1 MQTKKFMAAALLAG
15 SLAIGTVPALANDHH
30 DKCEE
35 KVHKAEQK
43 LQEAQRKHG
52 EHSRQA
58 EEKRQELERARAN
71 CGEHR

>member
-1 MQTKKFMAAALLAG
+1 MLKKPFLVVVLLGGSLLAG
-15 SLAIGTVPALANDHH
+15 SVPALARDHH

-43 LQEAQRKHG
+43 LQEAERKHG

-58 EEKRQELERARAN
+58 EEKSQELERARAK

>member
-1 MQTKKFMAAALLAG
+1 MQKKRFFATALLAG
-15 SLAIGTVPALANDHH
+15 SLVIGSVPALARDHH

-35 KVHKAEQK
+35 KVRKAEQK
-43 LQEAQRKHG
+43 LQNAQRKHG

-58 EEKRQELERARAN
+58 EQKRQELERARAH